1 MLKEQRATTLAPAE
15 KGRARGQANPQPL
28 PLPTPTL
35 AWGPLAD
42 PEMLSRLLLAQLAG
56 KQQRPRRGIRPFPA
70 PFQGTAAQP
79 IKSSDIVAP
88 EQREKVAADQHEEAE
103 QQWVIHRRHLD
114 YAQTHPDQHNF
125 ASRFRD
131 R

>member
-1 MLKEQRATTLAPAE
+1 MGKQQRATTIPPAE
-15 KGRARGQANPQPL
+15 KGRARGQANPQSL

-35 AWGPLAD
+35 AWGHLAD

-56 KQQRPRRGIRPFPA
+56 KQQRPRRGIRPLPA
-70 PFQGTAAQP
+70 AFQLKAAQP
-79 IKSSDIVAP
+79 TKGNDIVAP

-114 YAQTHPDQHNF
+114 YEQTHPAQHNF